1 MMLEYYSSFRSKATG
16 LPGGGG
22 NQLSQRNN
30 NSTISPYYIQIVGS
44 IRYDIDSG
52 KLQVGDKLPSEA
64 ELCSQYNVSRVTVR
78 RALNELKRGGYLETK
93 QGKGTYVKSTHDL
106 LLVQSR
112 AEIDVQSYTDSC
124 VAAGFLPGS
133 IELGT
138 VRLNP
143 TEEEAEFFGLED
155 GEQIISHRRV
165 RTADG
170 LCIMYEDNRFPV
182 KGFEFLEDVDLS
194 SKSLYTC
201 IKDERGLISHMMG
214 ECRLTSARAVGDIAN
229 CLQVPDG
236 EPLFVLH
243 ASYGDQFDRPLYVGV
258 QKIVGSRY
266 SFAL

>member
-1 MMLEYYSSFRSKATG
+1 MSK
-16 LPGGGG
+16 
-22 NQLSQRNN
+22 RIN

-44 IRYDIDSG
+44 LRYDIDSG

-78 RALNELKRGGYLETK
+78 RALDELKRGGYLETK

-124 VAAGFLPGS
+124 LAAGLLPGS

-138 VRLNP
+138 ARIDP
-143 TEEEAEFFGLED
+143 SEEEAEFFGLEE
-155 GEQIISHRRV
+155 GEQLISLRRV

-170 LCIMYEDNRFPV
+170 LCIMYEDNRFPAR
-182 KGFEFLEDVDLS
+182 GFEFLEGVDLS
-194 SKSLYTC
+194 SKSLYSC
-201 IKDERGLISHMMG
+201 IRDECDLVSHMMG

-229 CLQVPDG
+229 CLRVPDG

-243 ASYGDQFDRPLYVGV
+243 ASYGDQYDRPLYIGV